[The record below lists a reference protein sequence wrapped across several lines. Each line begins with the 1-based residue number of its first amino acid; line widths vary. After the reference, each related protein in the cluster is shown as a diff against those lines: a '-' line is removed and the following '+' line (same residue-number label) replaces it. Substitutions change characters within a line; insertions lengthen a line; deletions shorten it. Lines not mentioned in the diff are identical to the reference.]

1 MTRQHLIANIVL
13 ILAATVLTAFCW
25 PQLPESIAIHWN
37 LAGEPDGWAGR
48 WTLWLTGP
56 GLMALLLAI
65 GAALPYLS
73 PRDFSVA
80 SFGATAGHIVTL
92 IVLMAGA
99 VHVLLLAG
107 NFNMDI
113 DIARVV
119 PAGVF
124 LLLILIGNPLGK
136 VRRNFYIG
144 IRTPWTL
151 ASERVWYATH
161 RMGARV
167 MVATGMCG
175 LAAVLLRAP
184 APMLLALIAAAA
196 LLPVL
201 YSLMLYKRLERKGQV

>member
-1 MTRQHLIANIVL
+1 MNRHHLTANIVL
-13 ILAATVLTAFCW
+13 IMTAVALTAFCW
-25 PQLPESIAIHWN
+25 TRLPESIAIHWN
-37 LAGEPDGWAGR
+37 LAGEADGWAGR

-56 GLMALLLAI
+56 GLMALLFGI

-73 PRDFSVA
+73 PREYSVEK
-80 SFGATAGHIVTL
+80 SGATAGHIVTL
-92 IVLMAGA
+92 IVAMAGG

-107 NFNMDI
+107 NLGMDL
-113 DIARVV
+113 DIARIV

-124 LLLILIGNPLGK
+124 VLLILIGNPLGK

-167 MVATGMCG
+167 LVVTGLCG
-175 LAAVLLRAP
+175 LAAVFLGAP
-184 APMLLALIAAAA
+184 AAAMLTLIAAAA
-196 LLPVL
+196 LFPIL
-201 YSLMLYKRLERKGQV
+201 YSLVLYKRLERAGQL